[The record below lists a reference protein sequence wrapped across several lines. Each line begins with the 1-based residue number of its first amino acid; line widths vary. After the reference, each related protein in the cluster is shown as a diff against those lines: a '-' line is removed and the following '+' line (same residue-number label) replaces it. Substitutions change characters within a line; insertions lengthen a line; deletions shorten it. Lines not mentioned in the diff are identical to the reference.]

1 MRPIRSISFPLFLLF
16 GLLLFTSPAPAQ
28 SSANS
33 SELET
38 LRPENEEF
46 SILMPKSP
54 TVEMSKM
61 PYHKMELNMRLY
73 LSTSQAGPVLAVVS
87 LSGIKSNPAAYS
99 EMERL
104 NSYVDAFK
112 NFFPPKVRVKDAV
125 AKLTLVGP
133 KTLNGHVGREYR
145 LTIADLSGTL
155 QVYSTR
161 KRFYAVV
168 FLNIKKDDAFQDRF
182 LSSFVLPEKI
192 AEVPATVAA
201 QNPAKQ
207 NEADVPPNAQPAN
220 KPALAQPPGT
230 EAAANAGTEPKPG
243 DPAASSAQ
251 PGQRAPISGGV
262 LNGKALSLPKPE
274 YPVDARNAHASGA
287 VVVQVTVDEQGN
299 VIAAHAVSGHPLLQ
313 QVSVNAALLAK
324 FSPTSLMGEPV
335 KVTGVITYNFAQ

>member
-192 AEVPATVAA
+192 AEVPATAAA